1 MVSRPWLALAVHP
14 WPHMKTIEQLAGAV
28 VLAVALADVFLTIL
42 YARMDSGLL
51 AMPYARAIER
61 IWVWT
66 SRAFGAWRS
75 RFVSFC
81 GPVTLVAALGLWTGL
96 LTLGSALVLHPALG
110 HAVRPSNVD
119 PRTDFLTAL
128 YVGGASISVVG
139 SSGYSP
145 ETPVYRMFFLFN
157 SAVGMAFISLVLTY
171 LSQVYNALLRRNAL
185 ALKIHG
191 LSEAKGDGAELVS
204 RLWPRGDLGSG
215 ASELADLASEMSAV
229 KEAHHFYPL
238 LMHFRFEEPLYSVSR
253 IVSVSL
259 DAMSLVMSSL
269 DEQRF
274 GTLKESASVTLLW
287 RSSLWLASS
296 LATNSP
302 SRSAGP
308 KSPDVALWRRRYS
321 AALAR
326 LRSAGI
332 VTVADEERGFERY
345 ADLRSRWDGLVHT
358 LAPTL
363 AFSIEDVDVPLAHA
377 KSGD

>member
-1 MVSRPWLALAVHP
+1 
-14 WPHMKTIEQLAGAV
+14 MKMLEQLTGAV
-28 VLAVALADVFLTIL
+28 VLVVALADVFLTIL

-61 IWVWT
+61 LWVWISGAFGR
-66 SRAFGAWRS
+66 SRA

-81 GPVTLVAALGLWTGL
+81 GPVTLVAVLGLWTGL

-110 HAVRPSNVD
+110 HAVRSSDVV

-145 ETPVYRMFFLFN
+145 ETPLYRMFFLFN
-157 SAVGMAFISLVLTY
+157 SAVGMAFISLIVTY
-171 LSQVYNALLRRNAL
+171 LGQVYNALLRRNAL

-191 LSEAKGDGAELVS
+191 LSEAKGDGAELVC
-204 RLWPRGDLGSG
+204 RLWPRGELGSG
-215 ASELADLASEMSAV
+215 TSELAELAAEMSAV

-238 LMHFRFEEPLYSVSR
+238 LMLFRFEEPFYAVSR
-253 IVSVSL
+253 MVSVSL

-269 DEQRF
+269 DDQRF
-274 GTLKESASVTLLW
+274 GAVKESSSVTLLW

-296 LATNSP
+296 LTRVTAP
-302 SRSAGP
+302 KVAGP
-308 KSPDVALWRRRYS
+308 KSPDVALWRRRYG
-321 AALAR
+321 AALSR

-332 VTVADEERGFERY
+332 ATVADEERGFERY
-345 ADLRSRWDGLVHT
+345 ADLRSRWDGLVQA
-358 LAPTL
+358 LAPAL
-363 AFSIEDVDVPLAHA
+363 AFSIEDVDVPLARA
-377 KSGD
+377 KTGD

>member
-1 MVSRPWLALAVHP
+1 MTAL
-14 WPHMKTIEQLAGAV
+14 EQLAGAV
-28 VLAVALADVFLTIL
+28 VLVVALADVFLTIL
-42 YARMDSGLL
+42 YARMDTGLL
-51 AMPYARAIER
+51 AMPYARGIER
-61 IWVWT
+61 IWVWVSGAFGR
-66 SRAFGAWRS
+66 SRA

-81 GPVTLVAALGLWTGL
+81 GPLTLVAVLGLWTGL

-171 LSQVYNALLRRNAL
+171 LGQVYNALLRRNAL

-191 LSEAKGDGAELVS
+191 LSEAKGDGAELVC

-215 ASELADLASEMSAV
+215 RSELAELAAEMSAV

-238 LMHFRFEEPLYSVSR
+238 LIQFRFVEPFYSVSR

-269 DEQRF
+269 DDERF
-274 GTLKESASVTLLW
+274 GAVKESSGVALLW

-296 LATNSP
+296 LTRNPPAGN
-302 SRSAGP
+302 AGP
-308 KSPDVALWRRRYS
+308 TASDVALWRRRYA

-326 LRSAGI
+326 LRAAGI
-332 VTVADEERGFERY
+332 ATVTDEERGFERY
-345 ADLRSRWDGLVHT
+345 AELRSRWDGLVRA
-358 LAPTL
+358 LAPAL
-363 AFSIEDVDVPLAHA
+363 AFSMEEVDVPLAHA